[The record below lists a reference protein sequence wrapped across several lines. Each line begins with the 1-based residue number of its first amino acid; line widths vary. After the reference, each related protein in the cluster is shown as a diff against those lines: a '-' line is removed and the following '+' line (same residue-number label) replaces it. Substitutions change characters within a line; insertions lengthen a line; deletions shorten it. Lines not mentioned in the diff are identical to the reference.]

1 MDKSIV
7 ASATALALVLSSAT
21 VVSPSSVSAAT
32 GTMASQSTP
41 VFDALPT
48 PFLGSVYRP
57 NTVDVYLRG
66 DGNYGANFAELRLL
80 EDGQLRSA
88 IYRDPVTVKVW
99 GGSSLSLKVDV
110 PSDAPA
116 RWNETFEFL
125 VAYTDGSTD
134 RFKQTFTIEPADS
147 IRYSPYLEDM
157 NYPTEQ
163 TVVQEIQGL
172 PEGATVEL
180 LGTTGEWN
188 VVQLD
193 QRRVQIEV
201 PRVEMHTGDTISL
214 AVQYP
219 DGTGETVDIDVA
231 GWDPDWGM
239 EGEPEP
245 EPEATSSS
253 VPTVTVTEYVPEV
266 SVTTE
271 ARTYEVPGPTVT
283 IETTS
288 TETATFTE
296 YFPEPYPEPYPDP
309 YPVYETE
316 TVTETKTA
324 TFTEYVPE
332 PYPEPYPVY
341 ETETATETETVI
353 VTPAEDV
360 KAPAEPVTVTTTAVA
375 APVTVT
381 EAAAPITKVAT
392 VTAMPKAVAATATAT
407 VKVTETKEA
416 KVTETVTKTA
426 SAAADNGSS
435 LGTGGII
442 AIVLG
447 LLAALGAGAV
457 AFSGGL
463 PPQLANTLPF

>member
-1 MDKSIV
+1 MDRKIL

-21 VVSPSSVSAAT
+21 VVSPSNVSAAT

-48 PFLGSVYRP
+48 PFLGSVYSP

-66 DGNYGANFAELRLL
+66 DGNYGANFADLRML
-80 EDGQLRSA
+80 EGGQLRSA
-88 IYRDPVTVKVW
+88 IHRDPVTAKVW
-99 GGSSLSLKVDV
+99 GRNSLSFKVNV

-147 IRYSPYLEDM
+147 IRYSPHLEDM
-157 NYPTEQ
+157 NYPSEQ

-193 QRRVQIEV
+193 QRRLQIEV
-201 PRVEMHTGDTISL
+201 PRVEMHTGDTISI

-239 EGEPEP
+239 EDDPEPEP
-245 EPEATSSS
+245 EPETSS
-253 VPTVTVTEYVPEV
+253 VPAVTVTEYVPEV

-283 IETTS
+283 VETTS

-296 YFPEPYPEPYPDP
+296 YVPEPYPDPYPDP

-332 PYPEPYPVY
+332 PYPDPYPVY
-341 ETETATETETVI
+341 ETETVTETDTVI
-353 VTPAEDV
+353 ATPTGGV
-360 KAPAEPVTVTTTAVA
+360 KAPADPVTVTATAVA

-381 EAAAPITKVAT
+381 EVAAPITKVAT
-392 VTAMPKAVAATATAT
+392 VTATPKAATATATTT

-416 KVTETVTKTA
+416 KATETVTKTDSA
-426 SAAADNGSS
+426 SADNGSS
-435 LGTGGII
+435 LGTGGVV
-442 AIVLG
+442 AIVLA
-447 LLAALGAGAV
+447 LLAALGAGAF
-457 AFSGGL
+457 ALSGGL
-463 PPQLANTLPF
+463 PPQLANALPF

>member
-99 GGSSLSLKVDV
+99 GGSGLSLKVDV

-157 NYPTEQ
+157 NYPSEQ

-193 QRRVQIEV
+193 QRRLQIEV

-239 EGEPEP
+239 EDEPEP

-253 VPTVTVTEYVPEV
+253 VPTVTLTEYVPEV

-296 YFPEPYPEPYPDP
+296 YFPEPYPDP

-316 TVTETKTA
+316 TATETKTA
-324 TFTEYVPE
+324 TITEYVPE

-353 VTPAEDV
+353 VTPTEDV

-381 EAAAPITKVAT
+381 EVAAPITKVAT
-392 VTAMPKAVAATATAT
+392 VTATPKAATATATTT

-416 KVTETVTKTA
+416 KVTETVTKSA
-426 SAAADNGSS
+426 SASADNGSS
-435 LGTGGII
+435 LGTGGVI

-447 LLAALGAGAV
+447 LLAALGAGAF
-457 AFSGGL
+457 ALSGGL

>member
-1 MDKSIV
+1 MDRKIL

-21 VVSPSSVSAAT
+21 VVSPSNVSAAT

-48 PFLGSVYRP
+48 PFLGSVYSP

-66 DGNYGANFAELRLL
+66 DGNYGANFADLRLL
-80 EDGQLRSA
+80 EGGQLRSA
-88 IYRDPVTVKVW
+88 IHRDPVTVKVW
-99 GGSSLSLKVDV
+99 GRNSLSFKVNV

-147 IRYSPYLEDM
+147 IRYSPHLEDM
-157 NYPTEQ
+157 NYPSEQ

-193 QRRVQIEV
+193 QRRLQIEV
-201 PRVEMHTGDTISL
+201 PRVEMHTGDTISI

-239 EGEPEP
+239 EDDPEPEP
-245 EPEATSSS
+245 EPETSS

-283 IETTS
+283 VETTS
-288 TETATFTE
+288 NETATFTE
-296 YFPEPYPEPYPDP
+296 YVPEPYPDPYPDP

-316 TVTETKTA
+316 TVTET
-324 TFTEYVPE
+324 
-332 PYPEPYPVY
+332 
-341 ETETATETETVI
+341 ETVI
-353 VTPAEDV
+353 VTPTGGV
-360 KAPAEPVTVTTTAVA
+360 KAPADPVTVTATTVA
-375 APVTVT
+375 APV
-381 EAAAPITKVAT
+381 TKVAT
-392 VTAMPKAVAATATAT
+392 VTATPKAATATAT
-407 VKVTETKEA
+407 TTVKVTETQEE

-426 SAAADNGSS
+426 SASADNGSS
-435 LGTGGII
+435 LGTGGVV
-442 AIVLG
+442 AIVLA
-447 LLAALGAGAV
+447 LLAALGAGAF
-457 AFSGGL
+457 ALSGGL
-463 PPQLANTLPF
+463 PPQLANALPF